1 MCPPPAL
8 SSNTTAEIKKA
19 PLPSRRRKD
28 GLIRFAKDN
37 TSQGGED
44 GILRA
49 IYDCLG
55 DGPRTLVDVGA
66 WDGVHLSNTHSLLV
80 PDASTWRGFLI
91 EADAS
96 KCEKLRALH
105 EPLGN
110 VCVEAFVSCEDDAR
124 KLPAILGKHSCPWS
138 VDLLSIDVDGV
149 DYWLWRD
156 FLESGRAAKVV
167 VIEFNPSMPDDL
179 HYVPPRADAQR
190 HGASLAALCA
200 LGEAY
205 DYSLVETTLFNA
217 VFADAATRAVLVERG
232 LVPADASRYD
242 LHETTMGTQLYQ
254 LYDGTLKVHGT
265 KKLLWHRRPIDERKI
280 QVLGEA
286 ERLFPFAPGGT
297 STEKKP
303 RRPKRRRR
311 RRSPETKPRAAPYAA
326 YALAALFV
334 ASLVVHR
341 RR

>member
-8 SSNTTAEIKKA
+8 SSNTAAEIKKA

-110 VCVEAFVSCEDDAR
+110 VCVEALVSC
-124 KLPAILGKHSCPWS
+124 
-138 VDLLSIDVDGV
+138 
-149 DYWLWRD
+149 
-156 FLESGRAAKVV
+156 
-167 VIEFNPSMPDDL
+167 
-179 HYVPPRADAQR
+179 
-190 HGASLAALCA
+190 
-200 LGEAY
+200 
-205 DYSLVETTLFNA
+205 
-217 VFADAATRAVLVERG
+217 
-232 LVPADASRYD
+232 
-242 LHETTMGTQLYQ
+242 
-254 LYDGTLKVHGT
+254 
-265 KKLLWHRRPIDERKI
+265 
-280 QVLGEA
+280 
-286 ERLFPFAPGGT
+286 
-297 STEKKP
+297 
-303 RRPKRRRR
+303 
-311 RRSPETKPRAAPYAA
+311 
-326 YALAALFV
+326 
-334 ASLVVHR
+334 
-341 RR
+341 

>member
-1 MCPPPAL
+1 M
-8 SSNTTAEIKKA
+8 
-19 PLPSRRRKD
+19 
-28 GLIRFAKDN
+28 
-37 TSQGGED
+37 
-44 GILRA
+44 
-49 IYDCLG
+49 
-55 DGPRTLVDVGA
+55 
-66 WDGVHLSNTHSLLV
+66 
-80 PDASTWRGFLI
+80 
-91 EADAS
+91 
-96 KCEKLRALH
+96 
-105 EPLGN
+105 
-110 VCVEAFVSCEDDAR
+110 
-124 KLPAILGKHSCPWS
+124 
-138 VDLLSIDVDGV
+138 SIDVDGV

-265 KKLLWHRRPIDERKI
+265 KKLLWHRKPIDERKL

-303 RRPKRRRR
+303 RRPKRRKR
-311 RRSPETKPRAAPYAA
+311 RRSPETKPPRAAPYAA